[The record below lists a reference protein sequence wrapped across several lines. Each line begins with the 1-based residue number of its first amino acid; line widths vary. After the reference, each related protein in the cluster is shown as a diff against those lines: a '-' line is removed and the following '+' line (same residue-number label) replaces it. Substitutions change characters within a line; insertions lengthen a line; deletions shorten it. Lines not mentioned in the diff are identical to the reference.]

1 LRLKERRISP
11 QEAVWLLALVL
22 FCACTAPGQQQ
33 RAERAQ
39 EADVSPNLAQ
49 IIAQVRVHLP
59 QHDRA
64 TTLEVASARGLEQV
78 TRQGKL
84 ISDGS
89 RLAPLLTF
97 ESPQGVR
104 LFGVLHRG
112 RLLVEPH
119 PVSGLSVTVELAL
132 ENYIEGVVA
141 AELTLWSAEPAE
153 LEAQAIAAR
162 SYALGTLLQRRQSLG
177 NPNLA
182 KLEGGTQ
189 DQAYK
194 GMFEPDSSRGSQ
206 AAARRL
212 RNAVAKTRGQFL
224 FLEGQ
229 PFAARYSAACGGH
242 TARLVQVFPS
252 PIRAEAALTGA
263 VCEGC
268 VSRIADTG
276 PEDPRG
282 PLEWQTTFS
291 PTELHQLARS
301 LGLGSSLRRYE
312 LGQRDASGRWLSVI
326 LVGEQTTKEITA
338 ETLRAQLGHGR
349 LRSTRIVSSWPHAGQ
364 TISAGLHF
372 KGLGHGHGVGLC
384 QQGARDAARRGW
396 SAERILSGAYPGT
409 EIRRLQSPIRRR
421 T

>member
-1 LRLKERRISP
+1 LRLEKRRISP
-11 QEAVWLLALVL
+11 QEAVWLLALAL
-22 FCACTAPGQQQ
+22 FCACAAPGQQQ
-33 RAERAQ
+33 RPERTQ
-39 EADVSPNLAQ
+39 ETGVDPNLAQ

-64 TTLEVASARGLEQV
+64 ATLEVASARGLERV
-78 TRQGKL
+78 TRQGSL

-89 RLAPLLTF
+89 RRAPLLTF
-97 ESPQGVR
+97 DSPQGVR

-119 PVSGLSVTVELAL
+119 PVSGLLVTVELPL
-132 ENYIEGVVA
+132 EDYIEGVVA
-141 AELTLWSAEPAE
+141 AELSLWSAEPAE

-162 SYALGTLLQRRQSLG
+162 SYALGTLLQRRRRLG
-177 NPNLA
+177 NPSLA

-189 DQAYK
+189 DQAYR
-194 GMFEPDSSRGSQ
+194 GMFEPDSSAGSQ

-212 RNAVAKTRGQFL
+212 KAAVAKTRGQVL

-268 VSRIADTG
+268 VSRIADTA

-282 PLEWQTTFS
+282 SLEWQTTFS
-291 PTELHQLARS
+291 PTELHELARS
-301 LGLGSSLRRYE
+301 LGLGSNLLRYE
-312 LGQRDASGRWLSVI
+312 LGQRDPSGRWLSVI
-326 LVGEQTTKEITA
+326 LVGERTTREIPA
-338 ETLRAQLGHGR
+338 ETLRAQLGHSR
-349 LRSTRIVSSWPHAGQ
+349 LRSTRIVSTWPHAGQ
-364 TISAGLHF
+364 AISAGLYF

-396 SAERILSGAYPGT
+396 SAQRILAGAYPGT
-409 EIRRLQSPIRRR
+409 EIRRLQSANRRR